1 MKKIAKIV
9 LLSIIVLMTAC
20 HSAYFDKRYTINEAR
35 WDMGDKATFDVN
47 IDDTTSTYLFGIEV
61 RHLENYRYSN
71 LFMFM
76 RTEMPD
82 GNVTRDTIECV
93 LAMPDGR
100 WLGKHSGSMCD
111 AKILLNDNLRFP
123 AIGNYHF
130 EIEQAMRDTTLKGIS
145 DIGLIIDKI
154 N

>member
-1 MKKIAKIV
+1 MTKTLKI
-9 LLSIIVLMTAC
+9 LLFSVMAMLTAC
-20 HSAYFDKRYTINEAR
+20 HSAYFDKRYVIREAK
-35 WDMGDKATFDVN
+35 WDMSDKATFDVN
-47 IDDTTSTYLFGIEV
+47 IDDTASTYLFGIEV

-82 GNVTRDTIECV
+82 GNITRDTIECV

-111 AKILLNDNLRFP
+111 AKILLNDNLKFP
-123 AIGNYHF
+123 VLGNYHF
-130 EIEQAMRDTTLKGIS
+130 ELEQAMRDTTLKGIS

>member
-1 MKKIAKIV
+1 MSKVAKTISLV
-9 LLSIIVLMTAC
+9 IMALLTAC
-20 HSAYFDKRYTINEAR
+20 NSAYFDKRYVIDEAK
-35 WDMGDKATFDVN
+35 WEMSDKAVFDVS
-47 IDDTTSTYLFGIEV
+47 IDDTASTYLFGIEI

-111 AKILLNDNLRFP
+111 AKILLNDKLKFP
-123 AIGNYHF
+123 STGNYRF
-130 EIEQAMRDTTLKGIS
+130 ILEQAMRDTTLKGIS
-145 DIGLIIDKI
+145 DVGIIIDKI
-154 N
+154 E